1 MSKSVEREEFE
12 AFVSAPPFEY
22 GLEIQPENGAWPGNY
37 RSIAV
42 QLAWEAWQA
51 RGAALSIQQEAD
63 AKDVDTDWTRGEVDS
78 DGNKLVTVRHDY
90 LVAAMGLLV
99 DKKSDLAVTSDGLK
113 NRRFLS
119 E

>member
-63 AKDVDTDWTRGEVDS
+63 AKKLAAIDAVVKGWLESHGGHTAALCDIADILNGEEE
-78 DGNKLVTVRHDY
+78 N
-90 LVAAMGLLV
+90 
-99 DKKSDLAVTSDGLK
+99 
-113 NRRFLS
+113 
-119 E
+119 